1 MFFDLNELCTGR
13 QLGEIFEMVDSY
25 FWLLIVSY
33 LIGSISSAVI
43 ICKALGLPDPRTQGS
58 KNPGATNVLRLGG
71 KKTAAFVLL
80 FDGLK
85 GAVPVFI
92 VDYHGF
98 GLIALTLTALCA
110 FLGHIFPVFFRFR
123 GGKGVATYLGG
134 LIAINFLAG
143 LIFSLIWLLVAK
155 VLKISSLAA
164 LIATALSPFYFYLI
178 TGDLK
183 STLIIGLISLLIFYT
198 HRGNIKRLINKDED
212 VIQS

>member
-1 MFFDLNELCTGR
+1 M
-13 QLGEIFEMVDSY
+13 IY
-25 FWLLIVSY
+25 LLIASY

-71 KKTAAFVLL
+71 KKIAAFVLI

-85 GAVPVFI
+85 CAVPVFI
-92 VDYHGF
+92 GDYYGF

-134 LIAINFLAG
+134 LIAINLLVG

-183 STLIIGLISLLIFYT
+183 STAIIGLISLLIFYT
-198 HRGNIKRLINKDED
+198 HRDNIKRLINKDED

>member
-1 MFFDLNELCTGR
+1 M
-13 QLGEIFEMVDSY
+13 IY
-25 FWLLIVSY
+25 LLIASY

-43 ICKALGLPDPRTQGS
+43 ICKALSLPDPRTQGS

-71 KKTAAFVLL
+71 KKTAALVLF

-92 VDYHGF
+92 GHYLEF
-98 GLIALTLTALCA
+98 GLIQLTLITLCA

-134 LIAINFLAG
+134 LIAINLLAG

-183 STLIIGLISLLIFYT
+183 STTIIGLISLLIFYT
-198 HRGNIKRLINKDED
+198 HRDNIKRLINKDED

>member
-1 MFFDLNELCTGR
+1 M
-13 QLGEIFEMVDSY
+13 IY
-25 FWLLIVSY
+25 LLIASY

-58 KNPGATNVLRLGG
+58 KNPGATNVLRVGG
-71 KKTAAFVLL
+71 KKIAAFVLI

-92 VDYHGF
+92 GDYYGF
-98 GLIALTLTALCA
+98 GLIALTLTALCT

-134 LIAINFLAG
+134 LIAINLLVG

-183 STLIIGLISLLIFYT
+183 STTIIGLISLLIFYT
-198 HRGNIKRLINKDED
+198 HRDNIKRLINKDED

>member
-1 MFFDLNELCTGR
+1 L
-13 QLGEIFEMVDSY
+13 IY
-25 FWLLIVSY
+25 LLIASY

-43 ICKALGLPDPRTQGS
+43 ICKALSLPDPRTQGS

-71 KKTAAFVLL
+71 KKTAAFVLF

-92 VDYHGF
+92 GDYYGF
-98 GLIALTLTALCA
+98 GLIALTLTVLCA
-110 FLGHIFPVFFRFR
+110 FLGHIFPVFFRFK

-134 LIAINFLAG
+134 LIAINLLAG

-183 STLIIGLISLLIFYT
+183 STTIIGLISLLIFYT
-198 HRGNIKRLINKDED
+198 HRDNIKRLINKDED

>member
-1 MFFDLNELCTGR
+1 L
-13 QLGEIFEMVDSY
+13 IY
-25 FWLLIVSY
+25 LLIASY

-43 ICKALGLPDPRTQGS
+43 ICKVLGMPDPRTQGS

-71 KKTAAFVLL
+71 KKIAAFVLT

-85 GAVPVFI
+85 GATPVI
-92 VDYHGF
+92 IGHYLEL
-98 GLIALTLTALCA
+98 GLTQLTLITLCA

-134 LIAINFLAG
+134 LIAINLLAG
-143 LIFSLIWLLVAK
+143 LIFSVIWLLVAK
-155 VLKISSLAA
+155 VLKTSSLASI
-164 LIATALSPFYFYLI
+164 IATALSPIYFYFI
-178 TGDLK
+178 TGDMAA
-183 STLIIGLISLLIFYT
+183 TLIIGLISLFIFYT

>member
-1 MFFDLNELCTGR
+1 M
-13 QLGEIFEMVDSY
+13 IY
-25 FWLLIVSY
+25 LLIASY

-43 ICKALGLPDPRTQGS
+43 ICKALSLPDPRTQGS

-71 KKTAAFVLL
+71 KKTAAFVLF

-92 VDYHGF
+92 GDYYGF
-98 GLIALTLTALCA
+98 GLIALTLTVLCA

-134 LIAINFLAG
+134 LIAINLLAG

-183 STLIIGLISLLIFYT
+183 STTIIGLISLLIFYT
-198 HRGNIKRLINKDED
+198 HRDNIKRLINKDED

>member
-1 MFFDLNELCTGR
+1 M
-13 QLGEIFEMVDSY
+13 IY
-25 FWLLIVSY
+25 LLIASY

-43 ICKALGLPDPRTQGS
+43 ICKALGVPDPRTQGS

-71 KKTAAFVLL
+71 KKIAAFVLF

-92 VDYHGF
+92 GEYYGF
-98 GLIALTLTALCA
+98 GLIALTLTVLCA

-134 LIAINFLAG
+134 FIAVNFLAG

-164 LIATALSPFYFYLI
+164 LIATALSPFYFYFI
-178 TGDLK
+178 TSDIA
-183 STLIIGLISLLIFYT
+183 STLIIGLISLFIFYT
-198 HRGNIKRLINKDED
+198 HRDNIKRLINKDED

>member
-1 MFFDLNELCTGR
+1 
-13 QLGEIFEMVDSY
+13 MVDSY
-25 FWLLIVSY
+25 YQLLIVSY
-33 LIGSISSAVI
+33 LIGSISSAI
-43 ICKALGLPDPRTQGS
+43 IISKALGIPDPRTQGS

-71 KKTAAFVLL
+71 KKIAAFVLF

-92 VDYHGF
+92 GDYYGF
-98 GLIALTLTALCA
+98 GLIALTLTVLCA
-110 FLGHIFPVFFRFR
+110 FLGHIFPVFFRFK

-134 LIAINFLAG
+134 LIAINLLAG

-183 STLIIGLISLLIFYT
+183 STTIIGLISLLIFYT
-198 HRGNIKRLINKDED
+198 HRDNIKRLINKDED
-212 VIQS
+212 VIHS

>member
-1 MFFDLNELCTGR
+1 L
-13 QLGEIFEMVDSY
+13 IY
-25 FWLLIVSY
+25 LLIASY

-71 KKTAAFVLL
+71 KKIAAFVLI

-92 VDYHGF
+92 GDYYGF
-98 GLIALTLTALCA
+98 GLIALTLTALCT

-134 LIAINFLAG
+134 LIAINLLVG

-178 TGDLK
+178 TGDLR
-183 STLIIGLISLLIFYT
+183 STAIIGLISLLIFYT
-198 HRGNIKRLINKDED
+198 HRDNIKRLINKDED
-212 VIQS
+212 FIQS

>member
-1 MFFDLNELCTGR
+1 L
-13 QLGEIFEMVDSY
+13 IY
-25 FWLLIVSY
+25 LLIASY

-43 ICKALGLPDPRTQGS
+43 ICKALSLPDPRTQGS

-71 KKTAAFVLL
+71 KKIAAFVLF

-92 VDYHGF
+92 GDYYGF
-98 GLIALTLTALCA
+98 GLIALTLTVLCA
-110 FLGHIFPVFFRFR
+110 FLGHIFPVFFRFK

-134 LIAINFLAG
+134 LIAINLLAG

-164 LIATALSPFYFYLI
+164 LIATALSPFYIYLI

-183 STLIIGLISLLIFYT
+183 STTIISLISLLIFYT
-198 HRGNIKRLINKDED
+198 HRDNIKRLINKDED

>member
-1 MFFDLNELCTGR
+1 M
-13 QLGEIFEMVDSY
+13 IY
-25 FWLLIVSY
+25 LLIASY

-58 KNPGATNVLRLGG
+58 KNPGATNVLRFGG
-71 KKTAAFVLL
+71 KKIATFVLI

-92 VDYHGF
+92 GDYYGF
-98 GLIALTLTALCA
+98 GLIALTLTALCT

-134 LIAINFLAG
+134 LIAINLLVG

-178 TGDLK
+178 TGDLR
-183 STLIIGLISLLIFYT
+183 STAIIGLISLLIFYT
-198 HRGNIKRLINKDED
+198 HRDNIKRLINKDED
-212 VIQS
+212 FIQS

>member
-1 MFFDLNELCTGR
+1 M
-13 QLGEIFEMVDSY
+13 IY
-25 FWLLIVSY
+25 LLVASY

-71 KKTAAFVLL
+71 KKIAAFVLI

-92 VDYHGF
+92 GDYYGF
-98 GLIALTLTALCA
+98 GLIALTLTALCT
-110 FLGHIFPVFFRFR
+110 FLGHIFPVFFSFR

-134 LIAINFLAG
+134 LIAINLFVG

-178 TGDLK
+178 TGDLR
-183 STLIIGLISLLIFYT
+183 STAIIGLISLLIFYT
-198 HRGNIKRLINKDED
+198 HRDNIKRLINKDED
-212 VIQS
+212 FIQS

>member
-1 MFFDLNELCTGR
+1 M
-13 QLGEIFEMVDSY
+13 IY
-25 FWLLIVSY
+25 LLIASY

-58 KNPGATNVLRLGG
+58 KNPGATNVLRVGG
-71 KKTAAFVLL
+71 KKIAAFVLI

-92 VDYHGF
+92 GDYYGF

-134 LIAINFLAG
+134 LIAISLLVG

-164 LIATALSPFYFYLI
+164 LIATALSPIYFYLI
-178 TGDLK
+178 TGDML
-183 STLIIGLISLLIFYT
+183 STLIISIISFLIFYT
-198 HRGNIKRLINKDED
+198 HRGNIKRLINKKED
-212 VIQS
+212 IIQ

>member
-1 MFFDLNELCTGR
+1 
-13 QLGEIFEMVDSY
+13 
-25 FWLLIVSY
+25 
-33 LIGSISSAVI
+33 VI
-43 ICKALGLPDPRTQGS
+43 ICKALSLPDPRTQGS

-71 KKTAAFVLL
+71 KKTAAFVLF

-92 VDYHGF
+92 GDYYGF
-98 GLIALTLTALCA
+98 GLIALTLTVLCA
-110 FLGHIFPVFFRFR
+110 FLGHIFPVFFRFK

-134 LIAINFLAG
+134 LIAINLLAG

-183 STLIIGLISLLIFYT
+183 STTIISLISLLIFYT
-198 HRGNIKRLINKDED
+198 HRDNIKRLINKDED

>member
-1 MFFDLNELCTGR
+1 M
-13 QLGEIFEMVDSY
+13 IY
-25 FWLLIVSY
+25 LLVASY

-71 KKTAAFVLL
+71 KKIAAFVLI

-85 GAVPVFI
+85 GAAPVFI
-92 VDYHGF
+92 GDYYGF
-98 GLIALTLTALCA
+98 GLIALTLTVLCT

-134 LIAINFLAG
+134 LIAINLLVG

-178 TGDLK
+178 TGDLR
-183 STLIIGLISLLIFYT
+183 STAIIGLISLLIFFT
-198 HRGNIKRLINKDED
+198 HRDNIKRIINKDED

>member
-1 MFFDLNELCTGR
+1 M
-13 QLGEIFEMVDSY
+13 IY
-25 FWLLIVSY
+25 LLIASY

-58 KNPGATNVLRLGG
+58 KNPGATNILRLGG
-71 KKTAAFVLL
+71 KKIAAFVLI

-92 VDYHGF
+92 GDYYGF
-98 GLIALTLTALCA
+98 ELIALTLTALCA
-110 FLGHIFPVFFRFR
+110 FLGHIFPVFFRFK

-134 LIAINFLAG
+134 LIAINLLVG
-143 LIFSLIWLLVAK
+143 LIFSLIWLLVAQ

-183 STLIIGLISLLIFYT
+183 STAIIGLISFLIFYT
-198 HRGNIKRLINKDED
+198 HRDNIKRLINKDED

>member
-1 MFFDLNELCTGR
+1 M
-13 QLGEIFEMVDSY
+13 IY
-25 FWLLIVSY
+25 LLVASY

-71 KKTAAFVLL
+71 KKIAAFVLI

-85 GAVPVFI
+85 GAAPVFI
-92 VDYHGF
+92 GDYYGF
-98 GLIALTLTALCA
+98 GLIALTLTVLCT

-134 LIAINFLAG
+134 LIAINLLVG

-164 LIATALSPFYFYLI
+164 LIATALSPFYFFLI
-178 TGDLK
+178 TGDLR
-183 STLIIGLISLLIFYT
+183 STAIIGLISLLIFYT
-198 HRGNIKRLINKDED
+198 HRDNIKRLINKDED
-212 VIQS
+212 FIQS

>member
-1 MFFDLNELCTGR
+1 M
-13 QLGEIFEMVDSY
+13 IY
-25 FWLLIVSY
+25 LLIASY

-43 ICKALGLPDPRTQGS
+43 ICKALSLPDPRTQGS

-71 KKTAAFVLL
+71 KKTAGFVLF

-92 VDYHGF
+92 GDYYGF
-98 GLIALTLTALCA
+98 GLIALTLTVLCA
-110 FLGHIFPVFFRFR
+110 FLGHIFPVFFRFK

-134 LIAINFLAG
+134 LIAINLLAG

-178 TGDLK
+178 TGELK
-183 STLIIGLISLLIFYT
+183 STTIIGLISLLIFYT
-198 HRGNIKRLINKDED
+198 HRDNIKRLINKDED